1 VEIAVTGSWNNW
13 PLCVASRFGA
23 FLTFMLLCLMPSLA
37 SAQTVTQFSNTTAG
51 AINNATTCTAPLVR
65 NFTVGT
71 SFTVSDVDIA
81 ILATHTYRGDLQMTL
96 QSPSGTRVQLVN
108 GNSNSIDG
116 DNFNVTLNDTGTQ
129 VVNTDGNSTNH
140 SATAPPYQNNFS
152 PDAALSAFANQNSAG
167 TWRLEICDLFPT
179 ADNGNFVRADLFL
192 TSVPANFAD
201 LSLTKTVSNANPAS
215 GSNIVYTLTVTN
227 AATSNLTATG
237 VTVLDILPA
246 GTTFVSASGT
256 GSYASGTGIWTVG
269 TLAPGASASI
279 NITATVNGT
288 SGATIINGAE
298 IRTSSVVDSDSTP
311 NNSSTTEDD
320 DAFVSLTVSGTRTAG
335 TPPTLVCPAGS
346 TVHDWDSISWP
357 AGTTSG
363 SYPLTAIGTMNFNIT
378 INGGVFLNN
387 ATYGGLS
394 PARQN
399 VVTGGLSPAQFSIF
413 EIVDMTSQA
422 GAVTNVI
429 SLPTAVPG
437 VQFRLFDIDFNAAQ
451 FADRVTVTGTF
462 NGAPVTPT
470 LTNGL
475 ANYVLGNSAYGDATS
490 ADTSADGNVVVTF
503 STPVDTITITYGN
516 HSTAPANPGQQAI
529 AIHDFNFCR
538 PQANLSVTKI
548 STVIS
553 DGVSASNP
561 KALPGAIVRY
571 CILVSNAGSAT
582 ATNIAI
588 LDAIP
593 ATAIYIP
600 GSMLS
605 GTSCATATTA
615 EDDNATGADETDP
628 YGVSISGNTISGTA
642 ASMGPASGFAIIFN
656 ATLN

>member
-1 VEIAVTGSWNNW
+1 MC
-13 PLCVASRFGA
+13 LASRFGA

-37 SAQTVTQFSNTTAG
+37 SAQTINQFSNTTAG

-129 VVNTDGNSTNH
+129 AVNTDGNSTNH

-192 TSVPANFAD
+192 TSGPANFAD
-201 LSLTKTVSNANPAS
+201 LSLTKTVSNANPAG

-227 AATSNLTATG
+227 AAASNLTATG

-311 NNSSTTEDD
+311 NNGSTTEDD

-399 VVTGGLSPAQFSIF
+399 AVTGGLSPAQFSIF

-582 ATNIAI
+582 ATNITI

-615 EDDNATGADETDP
+615 EDDNATGADESDP

>member
-311 NNSSTTEDD
+311 NNGSTTEDD

-335 TPPTLVCPAGS
+335 IPPTLVCPAGS

-399 VVTGGLSPAQFSIF
+399 AVTGGLSPAQFSIF

>member
-1 VEIAVTGSWNNW
+1 MTGSWNNG

-37 SAQTVTQFSNTTAG
+37 SAQTINQFSNTTAG

-129 VVNTDGNSTNH
+129 AVNTDGNSTNH

-192 TSVPANFAD
+192 TSGPANFAD
-201 LSLTKTVSNANPAS
+201 LSLTKTVSNANPAG

-227 AATSNLTATG
+227 AAASNLTATG

-311 NNSSTTEDD
+311 NNGSTTEDD

-399 VVTGGLSPAQFSIF
+399 AVTGGLSPAQFSIF

-582 ATNIAI
+582 ATNITI

-615 EDDNATGADETDP
+615 EDDNATGADESDP

>member
-1 VEIAVTGSWNNW
+1 VEIAVTGSWNNR
-13 PLCVASRFGA
+13 PLWVASRFGA

-51 AINNATTCTAPLVR
+51 AINNTTTCTAPLVR

-129 VVNTDGNSTNH
+129 AVNTDGNSTNH

-152 PDAALSAFANQNSAG
+152 PDAALSAFASQNSAG

-215 GSNIVYTLTVTN
+215 GSNIFYTLTVTN
-227 AATSNLTATG
+227 AAASNLTATG

-279 NITATVNGT
+279 NITANVNGT

-311 NNSSTTEDD
+311 NNGSTTEDD
-320 DAFVSLTVSGTRTAG
+320 DAFVSLTVSGTRIAG

-399 VVTGGLSPAQFSIF
+399 AVTGGLSPAQFSIF

-582 ATNIAI
+582 ATNIAV

-593 ATAIYIP
+593 ATAIYVP

-628 YGVSISGNTISGTA
+628 FGVSIAGNTISGTA

>member
-1 VEIAVTGSWNNW
+1 
-13 PLCVASRFGA
+13 
-23 FLTFMLLCLMPSLA
+23 MPSLA
-37 SAQTVTQFSNTTAG
+37 SAQTVNQFSNTTAG

-129 VVNTDGNSTNH
+129 AVNTDGNSTNH

-227 AATSNLTATG
+227 AAASNLTATG

-298 IRTSSVVDSDSTP
+298 IRSSSVVDSDSTP
-311 NNSSTTEDD
+311 NNGSTTEDD
-320 DAFVSLTVSGTRTAG
+320 DAFVSLTVSGTRIAG

-346 TVHDWDSISWP
+346 TLHDWDSISWP

-363 SYPLTAIGTMNFNIT
+363 SYPLTAIGNMNFNIT

-399 VVTGGLSPAQFSIF
+399 VVTGGLAPAQFSIF

-628 YGVSISGNTISGTA
+628 FGVSISGNTISGTA

>member
-1 VEIAVTGSWNNW
+1 
-13 PLCVASRFGA
+13 
-23 FLTFMLLCLMPSLA
+23 MPSLA

-311 NNSSTTEDD
+311 NNGSTTEDD

-335 TPPTLVCPAGS
+335 IPPTLVCPAGS

-399 VVTGGLSPAQFSIF
+399 AVTGGLSPAQFSIF

>member
-1 VEIAVTGSWNNW
+1 MTGSWSNQ
-13 PLCVASRFGA
+13 PIVVASRFGA
-23 FLTFMLLCLMPSLA
+23 LITFALLCLMPSLA
-37 SAQTVTQFSNTTAG
+37 SAQTVNQYSNTTIG
-51 AINNATTCTAPLVR
+51 AINNATTCAAPLVR

-71 SFTVSDVDIA
+71 SFTVSDVDIG
-81 ILATHTYRGDLQMTL
+81 ILATHTYRGDLQITL
-96 QSPSGTRVQLVN
+96 QSPAGTRVQLVN
-108 GNSNSIDG
+108 GNANSIDG
-116 DNFNVTLNDTGTQ
+116 DNFNVMLNDTGTQ
-129 VVNTDGNSTNH
+129 VVNTDGNNTNH
-140 SATAPPYQNNFS
+140 TTTALPYQNNFS
-152 PDAALSAFANQNSAG
+152 PNAALSAFASQNSAG

-179 ADNGNFVRADLFL
+179 ADNGNFVRADLYL

-201 LSLTKTVSNANPAS
+201 LSLTKTVNNANPAS
-215 GSNIVYTLTVTN
+215 GSNIIYTLTVTN
-227 AATSNLTATG
+227 SGASNLTATG
-237 VTVLDILPA
+237 ITVLDILPA

-298 IRTSSVVDSDSTP
+298 IRTSSAVDSDSTP
-311 NNSSTTEDD
+311 NNASTTEDD
-320 DAFVSLTVSGTRTAG
+320 DAFVSVTVSGTRTAG

-346 TVHDWDSISWP
+346 TLHDWDSVTWP

-363 SYPLTAIGTMNFNIT
+363 SYPLTAIGTMNFNIS

-394 PARQN
+394 PTRQN
-399 VVTGGLSPAQFSIF
+399 VVTGGLAPAQFSIF
-413 EIVDMTSQA
+413 EIVDMTSRA
-422 GAVTNVI
+422 GNVTNVI

-462 NGAPVTPT
+462 NGATVMPT

-582 ATNIAI
+582 ATNIAV

-593 ATAIYIP
+593 ATATYIP

-615 EDDNATGADETDP
+615 EDDDATGADETDP
-628 YGVSISGNTISGTA
+628 FGVSISGNTISGTA
-642 ASMGPASGFAIIFN
+642 ASMGPASAFAIIFN

>member
-1 VEIAVTGSWNNW
+1 
-13 PLCVASRFGA
+13 
-23 FLTFMLLCLMPSLA
+23 MPSLA

-298 IRTSSVVDSDSTP
+298 IRTSSVVDNDSTP

-615 EDDNATGADETDP
+615 EDDNATGADEADP
-628 YGVSISGNTISGTA
+628 FGVSIAGNTISGTA

>member
-1 VEIAVTGSWNNW
+1 
-13 PLCVASRFGA
+13 
-23 FLTFMLLCLMPSLA
+23 MPSLA
-37 SAQTVTQFSNTTAG
+37 SAQTINQFSNTTAG

-108 GNSNSIDG
+108 GNSNSVDG

-227 AATSNLTATG
+227 AAASNLTATG

-246 GTTFVSASGT
+246 GTTFISASGT
-256 GSYASGTGIWTVG
+256 GSYASSTGIWTVG

-311 NNSSTTEDD
+311 NNGSTTEDD
-320 DAFVSLTVSGTRTAG
+320 DAFVSFTVSGTRTAG

-346 TVHDWDSISWP
+346 TLHDWDSISWA

-363 SYPLTAIGTMNFNIT
+363 SYPLTAIGTMNFNIA

-399 VVTGGLSPAQFSIF
+399 VVTGGLAPAQFSIF

-516 HSTAPANPGQQAI
+516 HSAAPANPGQQAI

-628 YGVSISGNTISGTA
+628 YGVSIAGNTISGTA
-642 ASMGPASGFAIIFN
+642 ASMGPASAFAIIFN

>member
-1 VEIAVTGSWNNW
+1 MGM
-13 PLCVASRFGA
+13 ASRFGA
-23 FLTFMLLCLMPSLA
+23 LFMFILLCLMPSVA
-37 SAQTVTQFSNTTAG
+37 SAQTINSYNNTTTG

-71 SFTVSDVDIA
+71 SFTVSDVDVG
-81 ILATHTYRGDLQMTL
+81 ILATHSYRGDLQITL
-96 QSPSGTRVQLVN
+96 QSPTGTRVQLVN
-108 GNSNSIDG
+108 GNANSIDG

-140 SATAPPYQNNFS
+140 TTTAPPYQNNFS
-152 PDAALSAFANQNSAG
+152 PDAALSAFTSQNSAG
-167 TWRLEICDLFPT
+167 TWRLEICDLFPS
-179 ADNGNFVRADLFL
+179 ADNGNFVRADLYL

-201 LSLTKTVSNANPAS
+201 LSLTKTVNNANPAS
-215 GSNIVYTLTVTN
+215 GSNIIYTLTVTN
-227 AATSNLTATG
+227 AGASNLTANG

-246 GTTFVSASGT
+246 GTTFVSATGT
-256 GSYASGTGIWTVG
+256 GGYASGTGIWTVG

-298 IRTSSVVDSDSTP
+298 IRTSSAVDSDSTP
-311 NNSSTTEDD
+311 NNASTTEDD
-320 DAFVSLTVSGTRTAG
+320 DAFVSVTVSGTRVAG

-346 TVHDWDSISWP
+346 TLHDWDSIAWP

-363 SYPLTAIGTMNFNIT
+363 SYPLTAIGTMNFNIS

-394 PARQN
+394 PTRQN
-399 VVTGGLSPAQFSIF
+399 VVTGGLAPAQFSIF

-437 VQFRLFDIDFNAAQ
+437 VQFRLFDIDFNAGQ
-451 FADRVTVTGTF
+451 FADRVTVTGSF
-462 NGAPVTPT
+462 NGAPVSPT

-475 ANYVLGNSAYGDATS
+475 VNYVIGNSAYGDGTS
-490 ADTSADGNVVVTF
+490 ADASGDGNVVVTF
-503 STPVDTITITYGN
+503 SAPVDTITIIYGN

-582 ATNIAI
+582 ATNIAV

-593 ATAIYIP
+593 ATATYIP
-600 GSMLS
+600 GSTLS
-605 GTSCATATTA
+605 GTSCATATIA
-615 EDDNATGADETDP
+615 EDDDAAGADETDP
-628 YGVSISGNTISGTA
+628 FGISIAGNTISGTA
-642 ASMGPASGFAIIFN
+642 ASMGPGSSFAIIFN

>member
-1 VEIAVTGSWNNW
+1 
-13 PLCVASRFGA
+13 
-23 FLTFMLLCLMPSLA
+23 MPSLA
-37 SAQTVTQFSNTTAG
+37 SAQTINQFSNTTAG

-129 VVNTDGNSTNH
+129 AVNTDGNSTNH

-152 PDAALSAFANQNSAG
+152 PDAAFSAFANQNSAG

-227 AATSNLTATG
+227 AAASNLTATG

-298 IRTSSVVDSDSTP
+298 IRSSSVVDSDSTP
-311 NNSSTTEDD
+311 NNGSTTEDD
-320 DAFVSLTVSGTRTAG
+320 DAFVSLTVSGTRIAG
-335 TPPTLVCPAGS
+335 IPPTLVCPAGS

-363 SYPLTAIGTMNFNIT
+363 SYPLTAIGNMNFNIT

-399 VVTGGLSPAQFSIF
+399 AVTGGLSPAQFSIF

>member
-1 VEIAVTGSWNNW
+1 VEIAVTGSWNNGR
-13 PLCVASRFGA
+13 LCVASRFGA
-23 FLTFMLLCLMPSLA
+23 FLTFMLLCVMPSLA
-37 SAQTVTQFSNTTAG
+37 SAQTVNQFSNTTAG

-81 ILATHTYRGDLQMTL
+81 ILATHTYRGDLQITL
-96 QSPSGTRVQLVN
+96 QSPAGTRVQLVN
-108 GNSNSIDG
+108 GNANSIDG

-192 TSVPANFAD
+192 TSGPANFAD
-201 LSLTKTVSNANPAS
+201 LSLTKTVSNANPAG

-227 AATSNLTATG
+227 AAASNLTATG

-279 NITATVNGT
+279 NITATVNAT

-311 NNSSTTEDD
+311 NNGSTTEDD
-320 DAFVSLTVSGTRTAG
+320 NAFVSLTVSGTRIAG

-399 VVTGGLSPAQFSIF
+399 AVTGGLSPAQFSIF

-582 ATNIAI
+582 ATNITI